1 MFSAWRDIITTKKRY
16 SAFNPFGSHEQNL
29 DPKIVLTRMRFNFA
43 SPAINSAAAEG
54 MSETRS
60 DPGVSNS
67 IQTPS
72 VKNCILARM
81 SRETIGRDRS

>member
-29 DPKIVLTRMRFNFA
+29 DPKLTRMRFNFA

-81 SRETIGRDRS
+81 SRETIGRDRI